1 MSTRKLSTCSLS
13 YCGHRWLENVPVISR
28 NIEIL
33 PKLKRF
39 AAEYKSPGDTKTSQT
54 VKEGIENPMF
64 PITVEFARSL
74 AMEL

>member
-1 MSTRKLSTCSLS
+1 M
-13 YCGHRWLENVPVISR
+13 ISR

-64 PITVEFARSL
+64 PVTVEFARSL

>member
-1 MSTRKLSTCSLS
+1 M
-13 YCGHRWLENVPVISR
+13 ISR

-39 AAEYKSPGDTKTSQT
+39 VAEYKSPGDTKTSQT

-74 AMEL
+74 AIDCSLFCQSSKQIVHSVSSCMKN